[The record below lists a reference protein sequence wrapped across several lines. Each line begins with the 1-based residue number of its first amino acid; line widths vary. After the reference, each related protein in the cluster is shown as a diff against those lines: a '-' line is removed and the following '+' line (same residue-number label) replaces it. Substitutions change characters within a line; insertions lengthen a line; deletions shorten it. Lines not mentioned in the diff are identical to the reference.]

1 MDGTITDSIKA
12 FISVYSMIY
21 SYYPDYTPINPD
33 TINTWDFSECK
44 LLHKYKDHSVEEIF
58 GMKEFFDRLELFP
71 NAYEVLK
78 EISKRYE
85 LWVVSIG
92 TYDNLHWKAK
102 YIKEKLPF
110 IKNCLLINNGEV
122 KMDKSILSPP
132 FAPVD
137 SIFMDDVY
145 SNLLSAG
152 VYKKYCYGKVYSY
165 NQEWTGNRLYNYIDV
180 ANQFLR

>member
-1 MDGTITDSIKA
+1 VTDSIKA
-12 FISVYSMIY
+12 FVSVYDMLY
-21 SYYPDYTPINPD
+21 SHYPDYIPVNPD

-85 LWVVSIG
+85 LWMVSIG
-92 TYDNLHWKAK
+92 TDDNLFHKIQYVK
-102 YIKEKLPF
+102 HRLPF
-110 IKNCLLINNGEV
+110 IKNKVYINNSEV
-122 KMDKSILSPP
+122 KMDKCILSPP
-132 FAPVD
+132 FAPSD

-145 SNLLSAG
+145 SNLVSAN
-152 VYKKYCYGKVYSY
+152 VYHKYCYGKVYSY
-165 NQEWTGNRLYNYIDV
+165 NQEWTGKRLYNYIDV
-180 ANQFLR
+180 ANEFLR